1 MKNLKYILVLSLLL
15 VPAGFV
21 KAANSVTISEDTNI
35 SLTSPAMTLVLSSGS
50 TYSSM
55 SVTASSV
62 AFTLSGG
69 ASSSYVTYSVA
80 SGGDDSTITFTPGIT
95 LCDGGTTSSSGGSSG
110 GSSGSAVS
118 NAQPATG
125 TQAV

>member
-69 ASSSYVTYSVA
+69 GSITLTSNDRYTLGGSHDNIGTKNTVCGASSSYVTYSVA
-80 SGGDDSTITFTPGIT
+80 SGGS
-95 LCDGGTTSSSGGSSG
+95 
-110 GSSGSAVS
+110 
-118 NAQPATG
+118 
-125 TQAV
+125 